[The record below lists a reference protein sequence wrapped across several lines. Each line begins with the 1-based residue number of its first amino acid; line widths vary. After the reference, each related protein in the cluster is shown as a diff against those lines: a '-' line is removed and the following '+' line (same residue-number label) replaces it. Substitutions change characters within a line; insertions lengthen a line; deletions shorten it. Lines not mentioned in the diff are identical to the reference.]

1 MAHTDKKLVVT
12 AMTSERL
19 VLDIAELSI
28 PGSVNLDSLII
39 ETRFDDIS
47 QRRPWREEEEEE
59 ERNPLHPRAL
69 ILADIRAG
77 SRIRVHYTG
86 LRMDIKDFSAIVT
99 EEPFTNDEGD
109 FIVPFMEEDGN
120 QSQWLA
126 ADMGLAPYG
135 ENWDSPVT
143 WTPLW
148 CVTAEH

>member
-1 MAHTDKKLVVT
+1 MAHTDKRLVVT
-12 AMTSERL
+12 ILTEDHI
-19 VLDIAELSI
+19 VVDVAELSI
-28 PGSVNLDSLII
+28 PDSVSLDDLVI
-39 ETRFDDIS
+39 ETRFDNIS
-47 QRRPWREEEEEE
+47 QRRLWREEEK

-99 EEPFTNDEGD
+99 KNPFANDEGD
-109 FIVPFMEEDGN
+109 FIVPFIEEDGN

-126 ADMGLAPYG
+126 ADMGLAPYS

-148 CVTAEH
+148 YVTAE

>member
-1 MAHTDKKLVVT
+1 MTHTDKKLVVT

-148 CVTAEH
+148 YVTAEH

>member
-1 MAHTDKKLVVT
+1 MRNIIVT
-12 AMTSERL
+12 IKNGNGEIIAIDEIALPGDSVDGMTATITTMSRPRR
-19 VLDIAELSI
+19 S
-28 PGSVNLDSLII
+28 
-39 ETRFDDIS
+39 S
-47 QRRPWREEEEEE
+47 Q

-69 ILADIRAG
+69 ILADIHAG
-77 SRIRVHYTG
+77 CRIRIHYTG

-148 CVTAEH
+148 YVTAEH